1 MEQNMNNGDGNP
13 RTLPPSTTYA
23 EAYHLLEEIA
33 EKLRQAG
40 PDDIDSL
47 IDDFRLAMAAHRI
60 CADRLIAIRRELD
73 LENDL

>member
-1 MEQNMNNGDGNP
+1 MEHIMNNNDDD
-13 RTLPPSTTYA
+13 RYALPPSTLYA
-23 EAYHLLEEIA
+23 DAYRLLEEKA